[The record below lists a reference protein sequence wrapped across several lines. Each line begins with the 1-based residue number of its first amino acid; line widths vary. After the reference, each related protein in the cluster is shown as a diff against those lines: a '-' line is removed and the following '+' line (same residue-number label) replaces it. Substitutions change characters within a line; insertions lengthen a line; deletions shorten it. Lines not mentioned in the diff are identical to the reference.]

1 MKNRMKTTITKS
13 LAIIA
18 IIALQSCGGGKSAV
32 NNSSQS
38 MDREVRLH
46 CSGHDFETNDGVFR
60 ASQSAI
66 STNLSMS
73 REKALLATKRR
84 LSGMVNSTIK
94 SVTDRYA
101 DDREIGGNSEFSEK
115 VNNLT
120 REVVKQKLRGVKK
133 LCEKTMEK
141 ADGRYQTFIAL
152 EFDPKAILQGLDAS
166 AKLRQDYDKAKFEKI
181 FDEEMEKLED
191 ENK

>member
-1 MKNRMKTTITKS
+1 
-13 LAIIA
+13 
-18 IIALQSCGGGKSAV
+18 
-32 NNSSQS
+32 
-38 MDREVRLH
+38 
-46 CSGHDFETNDGVFR
+46 
-60 ASQSAI
+60 
-66 STNLSMS
+66 MS

-84 LSGMVNSTIK
+84 LSGMVSSTIK

-120 REVVKQKLRGVKK
+120 REVVKQKLRGVRK

-152 EFDPKAILQGLDAS
+152 EFDPKAILKGLDAS

-181 FDEEMEKLED
+181 FNEEMEKLED
-191 ENK
+191 ESK